1 MRWGLAAAVAVAL
14 TFTLSAAGAL
24 TPAQG
29 LTVIATRSKLM
40 SRLSGRG
47 AMALLELDAPAAQ
60 TLIADY
66 PDVGLAVHASPRQ
79 TVIAGPPDQIDA
91 VVAVVAAQARLA
103 RRIEVDVASH
113 HRTIDPILPDLRGML
128 FAYPQPK
135 PLSMWMKNTYIPLD
149 MVFIDGHGRIA
160 QVIEQTTPFSL
171 DTISSKD
178 PALAVLEI
186 AGGEAKRLGIK
197 PGLRVT
203 HPALVVH

>member
-1 MRWGLAAAVAVAL
+1 MTGMERMHRTTEPRRRQPGPALAIAMIVVLALVATWPRGASAQIGPLEDLENFPSADL
-14 TFTLSAAGAL
+14 TISDGKKLKYVFRVWLAD
-24 TPAQG
+24 TPQRQAQG
-29 LTVIATRSKLM
+29 LMFVRS
-40 SRLSGRG
+40 
-47 AMALLELDAPAAQ
+47 
-60 TLIADY
+60 
-66 PDVGLAVHASPRQ
+66 
-79 TVIAGPPDQIDA
+79 
-91 VVAVVAAQARLA
+91 
-103 RRIEVDVASH
+103 
-113 HRTIDPILPDLRGML
+113 LPDLRGML

-171 DTISSKD
+171 DTIGSKE

-197 PGLRVT
+197 PGLHVT